1 MWRTYSLEKPLML
14 GKIEGRRGREWQWM
28 RVLDGITNSM
38 DMSLSKLW
46 ELVIDR
52 ETWCVAVHGVTMS
65 CTQLS
70 YWTKLNW
77 TESSSCFSTF
87 LNLSV
92 NLAIRSSWWV
102 TVSSWSWFC
111 WLYRA
116 FPSSAAKNI
125 ISLSLV
131 LTIWCCSCVES
142 SLVFL
147 EEGVCYDQYFLLAK
161 LCYLLPC
168 FILYSEAKLACS
180 SRYLLTS
187 YFCIPVPYDEK
198 NIIFWC

>member
-1 MWRTYSLEKPLML
+1 MASPTWWTWAWASSGSWWWTGKPGVLQSM
-14 GKIEGRRGREWQWM
+14 GSQ
-28 RVLDGITNSM
+28 RVGHNWVT
-38 DMSLSKLW
+38 
-46 ELVIDR
+46 ELNHLV
-52 ETWCVAVHGVTMS
+52 V
-65 CTQLS
+65 
-70 YWTKLNW
+70 
-77 TESSSCFSTF
+77 FPTF

-111 WLYRA
+111 WLYRV

-131 LTIWCCSCVES
+131 LTIWWCSCVES

-147 EEGVCYDQYFLLAK
+147 EEGVCYGQYVLLAK
-161 LCYLLPC
+161 LRYTLPC
-168 FILYSEAKLACS
+168 FILYSEAKLGS
-180 SRYLLTS
+180 YSTYLLTS

-198 NIIFWC
+198 NISFWF